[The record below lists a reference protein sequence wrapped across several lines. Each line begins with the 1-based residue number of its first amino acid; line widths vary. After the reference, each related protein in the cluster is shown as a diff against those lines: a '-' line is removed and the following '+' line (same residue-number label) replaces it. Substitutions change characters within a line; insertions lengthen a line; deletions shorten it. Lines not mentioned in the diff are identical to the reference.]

1 MIDLAYSLKLITGP
15 TVWVAT
21 AAEVRAWGRI
31 VETGE
36 DADILETIKSATGVM
51 EVLANRIFCTQTFEM
66 RLDGFPADGVIQL
79 PTGPWQSITSVKARD
94 VDGVEQTVTST
105 DYLLDEASG
114 RLSSAPDIDWPD
126 TQSGRPAAV
135 RIQYK
140 AGYGDAATACPLIAK
155 RAVILGTLDELE
167 NRHGRFAIPNGIREK
182 LMALWPGTI

>member
-1 MIDLAYSLKLITGP
+1 MIDLAYSLELITGP

-21 AAEVRAWGRI
+21 AAEVRAWGRLI
-31 VETGE
+31 ETTE
-36 DADILETIKSATGVM
+36 DAEILDTIKAATGVM
-51 EVLANRIFCTQTFEM
+51 EVMSNRIFCSQTLEM

-79 PTGPWQSITSVKARD
+79 PTGPWQSITSVKYYD
-94 VDGVEQTVTST
+94 EDGVLQTVTTT

-126 TQSGRPAAV
+126 TQPGRPGAV

-140 AGYGDAATACPLIAK
+140 AGYGDTAASCPAIAK

-167 NRHGRFAIPNGIREK
+167 NRHGRFAIPAGIREK